1 MTGEA
6 EQTAS
11 QHGDARTEL
20 EPEHAS
26 NACLDAPA
34 GLPPLA
40 PANPPPLAPEE
51 SPSEHHRSD
60 SPSALGVPILQ
71 PAPPPSPKST
81 PAVATALV
89 PVANV
94 NNAKAN
100 APTKPSADGKAT
112 RKTDKGKH
120 KQQSSE
126 VAAKPIRK
134 ELVSA
139 FICGA
144 CIMF

>member
-1 MTGEA
+1 MIGEA

-11 QHGDARTEL
+11 QHGGSRTEL
-20 EPEHAS
+20 EPELAS
-26 NACLDAPA
+26 NARLDAPA

-40 PANPPPLAPEE
+40 PASPPPLAPEVP
-51 SPSEHHRSD
+51 PSEHHRSD
-60 SPSALGVPILQ
+60 SPSALGVPFLQ

-89 PVANV
+89 PVDNV

-112 RKTDKGKH
+112 RKTDKGKRQ
-120 KQQSSE
+120 QQSSE
-126 VAAKPIRK
+126 VAAKPIRN
-134 ELVSA
+134 ERVSA

-144 CIMF
+144 CVMF